1 MLKPCAMSVSS
12 VGATT
17 TTSDASSAAAAAS
30 SSTLNKDAFLKLL
43 VAQLQ
48 HQDPL
53 NPTQGTE
60 FVTQLSQF
68 ALVEQAVSQSQQL
81 GVLGT
86 QLTGLSNEGVTS
98 LVGKNVTVKGSGVT
112 FDGVTSVS
120 SGATLDAP
128 AASVS
133 VSVVDASGNTV
144 KTLDLGAH
152 ASGAMA
158 IRWDGRDES
167 GNLAPSGNYTF
178 KVTAATADGTPV
190 TVEQQVSGTVTG
202 VTYDKGYPVL
212 TLDSGVTAAI
222 SDLVGVTAPAT
233 TTTGK

>member
-1 MLKPCAMSVSS
+1 MAVSPL
-12 VGATT
+12 GATST
-17 TTSDASSAAAAAS
+17 TGAAAAGAASAS
-30 SSTLNKDAFLKLL
+30 SSTMNKDAFLKLL

-68 ALVEQAVSQSQQL
+68 ALVEQAVAQSQQL

-98 LVGKNVTVKGSGVT
+98 LVGKTVTVKGSAAH

-120 SGATLDAP
+120 SGATLGGA

-133 VSVVDASGNTV
+133 VDVVDASGKTV

-152 ASGAMA
+152 AAGAMS
-158 IRWDGRDES
+158 IRWDGRDAS
-167 GNLAPSGNYTF
+167 GNLAPAGTYSF
-178 KVTAATADGTPV
+178 KVKATAADGTSV
-190 TVEQQVSGTVTG
+190 SADQQVTGTVSG
-202 VTYDKGYPVL
+202 VSYDLGYPLL
-212 TLDSGVTAAI
+212 TLDSGVTAPI
-222 SDLVGVTAPAT
+222 SDLVGVSSPPAT
-233 TTTGK
+233 PTK

>member
-1 MLKPCAMSVSS
+1 MSVSPL
-12 VGATT
+12 GATT
-17 TTSDASSAAAAAS
+17 TTGAAAAS
-30 SSTLNKDAFLKLL
+30 SAGASGSTMNKDAFLKLL

-98 LVGKNVTVKGSGVT
+98 LVGKNVTVKGSSVR

-120 SGATLDAP
+120 SGATLDGP

-133 VSVVDASGNTV
+133 VDVVDASGKTV
-144 KTLDLGAH
+144 KSLDLGGRA
-152 ASGAMA
+152 AGAMS
-158 IRWDGRDES
+158 IHWDGRDAS
-167 GNLAPSGNYTF
+167 GNLAPAGSYSF
-178 KVTAATADGTPV
+178 KVKASAADGTPV
-190 TVEQQVSGTVTG
+190 SSQQQVTGIVTG
-202 VTYDKGYPVL
+202 VSYDLGYPLL
-212 TLDSGVTAAI
+212 TLDSGVTAPI
-222 SDLVGVTAPAT
+222 SDLVGVTAAT
-233 TTTGK
+233 ATPTK